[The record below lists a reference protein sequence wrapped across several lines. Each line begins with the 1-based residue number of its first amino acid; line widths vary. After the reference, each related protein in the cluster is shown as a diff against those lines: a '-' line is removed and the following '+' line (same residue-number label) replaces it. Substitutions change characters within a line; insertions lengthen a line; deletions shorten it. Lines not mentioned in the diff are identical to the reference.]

1 MSKPA
6 QVSANQEATNIQEGM
21 RFKEKTLDLLTLL
34 TAYAGGSSPAM
45 LVVTLPPTPTPTC
58 IFSVDAAEKK
68 RKLAQGGKGF
78 DGAKEG

>member
-21 RFKEKTLDLLTLL
+21 GFKEKTLDLLTLL

-45 LVVTLPPTPTPTC
+45 LVVTQPTTPTPTRTS
-58 IFSVDAAEKK
+58 FVNAAKK
-68 RKLAQGGKGF
+68 KQK
-78 DGAKEG
+78 KVQ